1 MDEIEIAER
10 PELPE
15 VPAELEEPW
24 ALMAERC
31 KSERHMIGLRYWLGG
46 YSWRESARLAGLRDQ
61 SQLVDTAKRYGI
73 LEAATRTDRLIQSK
87 REIAHE
93 ADQEILRRFRENEI
107 RDDSLR
113 DVAVVSGIATDKIRD
128 REGWSRQQEAKGAFS
143 SVFGDALTSLAQ
155 SGGGSLSV
163 TLEVEPA
170 TDPVAAAVTVDAV
183 AESVAVAAEGEPDA
197 ISGASAPARARHRAR
212 HTHR

>member
-1 MDEIEIAER
+1 MDGSELVDR

-15 VPAELEEPW
+15 IPAELEAPW
-24 ALMAERC
+24 ALMAKRC
-31 KSERHMIGLRYWLGG
+31 KSERHMIGLRYWIGG

-93 ADQEILRRFRENEI
+93 ADQEILRRFREDAI

-113 DVAVVSGIATDKIRD
+113 DVAVVSGIATDKVRD
-128 REGWSRQQEAKGAFS
+128 REGWNRQQEARGAFS
-143 SVFGDALTSLAQ
+143 SVFSDALAALTEQ
-155 SGGGSLSV
+155 GGGSVSFTV
-163 TLEVEPA
+163 EVQPGA
-170 TDPVAAAVTVDAV
+170 TDPVDESVTVDVV
-183 AESVAVAAEGEPDA
+183 AEPVDVATQVEPA
-197 ISGASAPARARHRAR
+197 QGRHRAR